1 MLGMP
6 DDTGSWIAFGTSMA
20 DAGTFAMRPA
30 PGSACSLRGTCS
42 PSPQHLLFL
51 SAAGVARW

>member
-6 DDTGSWIAFGTSMA
+6 DDKGSWIAFGTSMA
-20 DAGTFAMRPA
+20 GTFAMRPA
-30 PGSACSLRGTCS
+30 LGLACSLRGTCL